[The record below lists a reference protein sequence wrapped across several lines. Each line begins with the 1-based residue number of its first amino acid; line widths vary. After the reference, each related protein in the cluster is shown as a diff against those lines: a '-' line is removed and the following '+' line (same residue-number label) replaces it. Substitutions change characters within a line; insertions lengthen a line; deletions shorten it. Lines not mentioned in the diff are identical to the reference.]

1 MSAELSVIIL
11 TPDCFA
17 TISKTVRHLAAQNVA
32 AQIELVI
39 VAPAA
44 AHLALDESCLRIF
57 HSCSVVETGPMASTA
72 RARAAGVRAASG
84 PIVAFAEDH
93 SYPAPGWAEAL
104 MKRHRENWAAVG
116 PAMANA
122 NPRTIT
128 SWANLLIEYS
138 EWLDPCPSVE
148 REHLPGHNS
157 SYKRAVLLEYAERL
171 EQMLDAESIL
181 HWDLRRKGHR
191 LYLEGAARTFHENF
205 SRPLP
210 CLPLRFNGGRL
221 FAAARSTNWSW
232 WRRAA
237 YALGAPLIPL
247 LRFGRIARELF
258 AQGRPRHLFPRLAP
272 ALIGGLICDGA
283 GELTGYAFGAGNAMA
298 TLSDM
303 EFHRERY
310 LDPHDEREAA
320 PAKPETAFAR

>member
-1 MSAELSVIIL
+1 
-11 TPDCFA
+11 
-17 TISKTVRHLAAQNVA
+17 
-32 AQIELVI
+32 
-39 VAPAA
+39 VAPSASG
-44 AHLALDESCLRIF
+44 LELDESTLRHF
-57 HSCSVVETGPMASTA
+57 HSYSVVETGPLLSTA
-72 RARAAGVRAASG
+72 RARAAGVRAASAH
-84 PIVAFAEDH
+84 IVAFAEDH

-104 MKRHRENWAAVG
+104 IKRHQEDWAAVG

-122 NPRTIT
+122 NPRTVT

-138 EWLDPCPSVE
+138 EWLHPCPSGE

-157 SYKRAVLLEYAERL
+157 AYKRALLLEYGDCL

-191 LYLEGAARTFHENF
+191 LYLEGAAQTFHENF

-221 FAAARSTNWSW
+221 FAAARSHSW
-232 WRRAA
+232 PLWRRAVF
-237 YALGAPLIPL
+237 ALGSPLIPF
-247 LRFGRIARELF
+247 LRLARITRQLF
-258 AQGRPRHLFPRLAP
+258 IAGRPRHLLPRLWP
-272 ALIGGLICDGA
+272 ALFLGLIADGA
-283 GELTGYAFGAGNAMA
+283 GELVGYLLGPGGAMA

-310 LDPHDEREAA
+310 CDRPGELEAA
-320 PAKPETAFAR
+320 QTESRVTLAR